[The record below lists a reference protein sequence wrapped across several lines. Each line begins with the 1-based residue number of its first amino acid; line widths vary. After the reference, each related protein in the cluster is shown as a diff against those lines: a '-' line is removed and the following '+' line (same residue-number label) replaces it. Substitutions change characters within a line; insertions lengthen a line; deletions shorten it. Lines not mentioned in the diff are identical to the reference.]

1 MQYEVDY
8 QPLIPYNHMA
18 PKDETRTRTKFDE
31 FVELCLKQ
39 GIEMANMMEGYP
51 SAFSLDNATGK
62 QLDILGALAGV
73 SRKLPK
79 TIDGATGELEDEDFR
94 FLIQGQILA
103 SMWDGTNEGLTRL
116 LSESMVDYNIRF
128 RDNQDMTMD
137 FYIEGDMS
145 TVKRNLLINNV
156 IRYNPAGCEVT
167 YNISDSLVTTVIH
180 AATLVSSLEQRHSA
194 ETRGES

>member
-8 QPLIPYNHMA
+8 QPLIPYNHIA
-18 PKDETRTRTKFDE
+18 PKDPLKARTNFDR

-39 GIEMANMMEGYP
+39 IIEMVNMMENYP
-51 SAFSLDNATGK
+51 YDFSLDTAVGK

-79 TIDGATGELEDEDFR
+79 TINGVSGELEDDDYR
-94 FLIQGQILA
+94 FLIQGQIIA
-103 SMWDGTNEGLTRL
+103 NMWDGTNEGLTRL
-116 LSESMVDYNIRF
+116 LAESMTDYNIRF

-145 TVKRNLLINNV
+145 TAKRNLLINNV
-156 IRYNPAGCEVT
+156 IRYNPAGVGVT
-167 YNISDSLVTTVIH
+167 YNISDSLVTTVLH
-180 AATLVSSLEQRHSA
+180 AATVVSSLEQRHGA
-194 ETRGES
+194 ETEESD